1 MAYLHPPKSINHD
14 VCQAEAVRKPMLTLL
29 LDDVD
34 RSIADLHGNLDRVSA
49 RLESV
54 MHPEAPQDSK
64 ECPTPRPPHPPALS
78 HLDAHLQAVQAA
90 NRRLCS
96 ILDRLET

>member
-1 MAYLHPPKSINHD
+1 
-14 VCQAEAVRKPMLTLL
+14 MLTLL

-34 RSIADLHGNLDRVSA
+34 RAIAELHGNLDRVA
-49 RLESV
+49 GRLESV
-54 MHPEAPQDSK
+54 MHPEAPTDNK
-64 ECPTPRPPHPPALS
+64 EPCPPPRPQHPPALS